1 MSRILKRPM
10 FRIGGQANEEG
21 IVSMAVP
28 KRAHYAEPTGAAST
42 DDNYDMDALNKEAT
56 RRSAILA
63 QFAGTGRSQNDRLS
77 DLLIRGGLNAISGV
91 GAGRGTLAGLAASY
105 KDPTEQYLKGSAEEE
120 AFQRQLKLS
129 GVTSALSTAD
139 AQSLAK
145 AKLKNAYASQ
155 THEAQV
161 QEFAKTIMDQASGQP
176 GEIKKRAFALANQ
189 AVAFKMEHPELAYK
203 FHYIPKVSVDSK
215 NNALGYTAKDIA
227 AIPVGSYF
235 LDPVTGTFKFKKY
248 NVNNLDAFVTVDPK
262 TLAEVGKSNP
272 SVSIEGGNPG
282 ASNPKVSNPKA
293 STQKSNTAYDNTP
306 SQPAMVGEKNIPY
319 SKQKFWEEYYQN
331 NPEKRLRDTGTEE

>member
-10 FRIGGQANEEG
+10 FRIGGQANEDG
-21 IVSMAVP
+21 IISMAVP
-28 KRAHYAEPTGAAST
+28 KRAHYADPTGAASIE
-42 DDNYDMDALNKEAT
+42 DNYDTDALNKEAT
-56 RRSAILA
+56 RRAAILA
-63 QFAGTGRSQNDRLS
+63 QFAGTGRNQNDRLS
-77 DLLIRGGLNAISGV
+77 DLLIRGGLNAVSGV
-91 GAGRGTLAGLAASY
+91 GAGKGTLAGLAASF
-105 KDPTEQYLKGSAEEE
+105 KDPTEQYLKGGAEEE

-129 GVTSALSTAD
+129 GATSALSSAD
-139 AQSLAK
+139 ATALAK

-161 QEFAKTIMDQASGQP
+161 QEFAKTIMDQSSGQP

-203 FHYIPKVSVDSK
+203 FHYIPKVSTDPKTNS
-215 NNALGYTAKDIA
+215 LGYTAKDIA

-235 LDPVTGTFKFKKY
+235 LDPVTGTFKMKKY

-262 TLAEVGKSNP
+262 TLSEVGKSNP
-272 SVSIEGGNPG
+272 NISTEGGNPS
-282 ASNPKVSNPKA
+282 ALNPKA
-293 STQKSNTAYDNTP
+293 STQKANTQYNTTP
-306 SQPAMVGEKNIPY
+306 SQPNMIGEKNIPY

-331 NPEKRLRDTGTEE
+331 NPEKRPKDTGTEE